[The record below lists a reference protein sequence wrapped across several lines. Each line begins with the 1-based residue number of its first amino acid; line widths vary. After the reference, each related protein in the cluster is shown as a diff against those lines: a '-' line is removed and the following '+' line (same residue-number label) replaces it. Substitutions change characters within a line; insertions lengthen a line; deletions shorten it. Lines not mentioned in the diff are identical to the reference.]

1 MTRVSLLLGL
11 AITILLGSATGCGS
25 GSSQGGKSLNQQ
37 YQDALK
43 ISDAGQ
49 RARKLA
55 TLAKSQQTAGDVIG
69 MGEALASA
77 RQAAMAVKDPGSKSS
92 ALLVVAEAA
101 ASLEQSQDDI
111 KSLLREAGKA
121 IESATD
127 PDVRVTLLADL
138 AAATGKHLKN
148 QTAAAAHL
156 KTAEEAAE
164 EISDSSSVTKV
175 TALTKIAVAYGKLGS
190 SADAERVLAS
200 ATEFA
205 QSLADE
211 REKCDC
217 LAEMA
222 VAQAKMQNADASKAL
237 FASAEEA
244 AGKIMD
250 PESQGY
256 AFLNLA
262 RKAAAAKNKSQAGS
276 LLDQASA
283 AADKVTDSGA
293 RGSLQQEISAERKSS

>member
-11 AITILLGSATGCGS
+11 AFAILIGSTLGCGG
-25 GSSQGGKSLNQQ
+25 GSSKGGKSLSQQ

-43 ISDAGQ
+43 IADAGQ

-55 TLAKSQQTAGDVIG
+55 TLAKSHKAAGDVIG
-69 MGEALASA
+69 MGTTLSAAKEAALT
-77 RQAAMAVKDPGSKSS
+77 VKDPGSKSS
-92 ALLVVAEAA
+92 ALIVVAEAA
-101 ASLEQSQDDI
+101 AGLEQSQDDI

-121 IESATD
+121 IEAVAD
-127 PDVRVTLLADL
+127 PDVRVPLLADL

-156 KTAEEAAE
+156 KRAEEAAAQ
-164 EISDSSSVTKV
+164 IPGNVTKV
-175 TALTKIAVAYGKLGS
+175 TALTKIAVAYGKLAS
-190 SADAERVLAS
+190 SADAERVLAG

-205 QSLADE
+205 GGLADE
-211 REKCDC
+211 RQKCDC
-217 LAEMA
+217 LAEIA
-222 VAQAKMQNADASKAL
+222 LAQANMQHADESKAL
-237 FASAEEA
+237 FTSAEEA
-244 AGKIMD
+244 AARIMD
-250 PESQGY
+250 PENQGY

-262 RKAAAAKNKSQAGS
+262 RKAVAAKNKSRAGT

-293 RGSLQQEISAERKSS
+293 RGSLQQEISDERKSS